1 MRGRGKGFGKKKKK
15 ERERER
21 EREGVMERRGGESRK
36 RGKEGIWFRI
46 DVEGTACAKKKIIII
61 KEEILSVPVITH
73 VFLVRGYCI
82 FRLLS

>member
-1 MRGRGKGFGKKKKK
+1 MSKWD
-15 ERERER
+15 E
-21 EREGVMERRGGESRK
+21 GGESRK

-82 FRLLS
+82 FRLLSWNYLISFFAALLFSLY